1 MLGYEF
7 DNEYKVSSENKVADG
22 LSRIDYYTLQCKPID
37 LFALTIPTSLQLQD
51 LYGEIEK
58 DTEIQEVVKRL
69 QSGEHVK
76 SGFSLVNGKLLY
88 KQRLVIP
95 ANSALIPVI
104 LAEYHDSVIGGHAEV
119 LRTLQQI
126 KAIFYWSKMRKRI
139 QNYVATC
146 GVCQTHKYSTLSP
159 AGLLQPIDIPVRI
172 WEDIAM
178 DFIEGLPMSQGTD
191 VILVVVDRL
200 SKYGH
205 FMTLK
210 HPFTAVDVAQKFS
223 NEIVRLHGSPKSI
236 ISDRDRI
243 FLSAFWKEGFRLSRT
258 RLRFSTAFHPQTDGQ
273 SEVLNMCLETYLRCF
288 ASTHLK
294 T

>member
-22 LSRIDYYTLQCKPID
+22 LSRIDYSTMQCKPID
-37 LFALTIPTSLQLQD
+37 LFAMTIPTSLQLQD

-88 KQRLVIP
+88 KHRLVIP
-95 ANSALIPVI
+95 ANSAQIPVI
-104 LAEYHDSVIGGHAEV
+104 LAEYHDSVIGGHAGV

-139 QNYVATC
+139 QNYVAAC

-172 WEDIAM
+172 WEDITM
-178 DFIEGLPMSQGTD
+178 DFIEGLPMSQGTN
-191 VILVVVDRL
+191 VILVVVDMM

-205 FMTLK
+205 L
-210 HPFTAVDVAQKFS
+210 
-223 NEIVRLHGSPKSI
+223 
-236 ISDRDRI
+236 
-243 FLSAFWKEGFRLSRT
+243 
-258 RLRFSTAFHPQTDGQ
+258 
-273 SEVLNMCLETYLRCF
+273 
-288 ASTHLK
+288 
-294 T
+294 